1 MGNYMH
7 MVTATIFLVSHNL
20 KISLLMI
27 FVMGFGMGGR
37 VFVGY
42 VWMSENMRIKDVAK
56 ATAIMFTIDALCIL
70 IAALYFLRI
79 SKHWEFLYGFPM
91 LIQAFAVIGMLFQYD
106 TPKFYY
112 GTGNY
117 NMARRALTKIGR
129 VNGKLKPDESYT
141 KTFEIELKNNEV

>member
-1 MGNYMH
+1 LFFAGLVIGSFILPRLSDKYGRRKLALMGNYMH

-70 IAALYFLRI
+70 IAALPLWI
-79 SKHWEFLYGFPM
+79 SNAHSGVCSNWDVVS
-91 LIQAFAVIGMLFQYD
+91 I
-106 TPKFYY
+106 
-112 GTGNY
+112 
-117 NMARRALTKIGR
+117 
-129 VNGKLKPDESYT
+129 
-141 KTFEIELKNNEV
+141 